1 MDAPFGSRFCP
12 GFETFSSFEVA
23 SVIKVL
29 RSDRKTTREM
39 SYQQMNSYD
48 GSIYGQ
54 PAHGDGLGYRGPL
67 GDFGPLGY
75 GGGYPS
81 GQWGAPDPNFDRS
94 YIAPPQDDFSGPGPS
109 PSGSGSASGSPEPD
123 YVFSLDSDGM
133 PEVGV
138 DRDGSAKNSKKH
150 RGEKKPPSGG
160 FELVQTSAPNPPA
173 TGTKSVRLVSPLL
186 LFFLFALVYVAL
198 NFWVRAGNDV
208 ISDYFHDGGEI
219 STQWLIFYACFFTIV
234 VFAVSSFIDIP
245 ILSVEMLTPS
255 A

>member
-1 MDAPFGSRFCP
+1 
-12 GFETFSSFEVA
+12 
-23 SVIKVL
+23 
-29 RSDRKTTREM
+29 M

-54 PAHGDGLGYRGPL
+54 PSQGYGDGLGYRGPL
-67 GDFGPLGY
+67 GDFGGHP
-75 GGGYPS
+75 GYPS

-94 YIAPPQDDFSGPGPS
+94 YIPPPQNDFSGPGPS

-133 PEVGV
+133 PEIEEV
-138 DRDGSAKNSKKH
+138 RSKKSSKKH

-160 FELVQTSAPNPPA
+160 FELVQTSAPNPSA
-173 TGTKSVRLVSPLL
+173 TGTKAVRLVSPLL
-186 LFFLFALVYVAL
+186 LFFLFALIYVAL

-245 ILSVEMLTPS
+245 VLSVEMLSPS